1 MNASEIRQN
10 QTKSDKIRQIAFN
23 YDKDYLTLP
32 DGVELWGTRDGD
44 WWLTGIKWFL
54 LKGNTI
60 LFSQYQPPCESE
72 KEAKRLRTKWLNEL
86 MRSGEG
92 L

>member
-1 MNASEIRQN
+1 MNASEIRH
-10 QTKSDKIRQIAFN
+10 AFNN

-44 WWLTGIKWFL
+44 WWATGTKWFL
-54 LKGNTI
+54 LKGNSVI
-60 LFSQYQPPCESE
+60 SSLYQPPNDDM

>member
-1 MNASEIRQN
+1 MNASE
-10 QTKSDKIRQIAFN
+10 IRQIAFN

-32 DGVELWGTRDGD
+32 DGVELWGTRAWGH
-44 WWLTGIKWFL
+44 WWLTGTTWFL
-54 LKGNTI
+54 LRGSSVVSSI
-60 LFSQYQPPCESE
+60 YQPPNDDM